1 MAEDWKKMV
10 TLNPPNEV
18 RFKLHD
24 KDKTRFTGP
33 DAEKT
38 AGAEFKA
45 IANIQIINK
54 SKTAILFKV
63 SGAACLY
70 SVQVKTTQINNYM
83 VRPNAE
89 VIPSQH
95 SLTVKIQTQ
104 SPVTKVS
111 QECLTEKE
119 SLKLRADR
127 FLVQLTKID
136 T

>member
-1 MAEDWKKMV
+1 MV

-18 RFKLHD
+18 RFKLHE
-24 KDKTRFTGP
+24 KDKAKYTGP
-33 DAEKT
+33 DAEKA
-38 AGAEFKA
+38 AGIEFKA

-63 SGAACLY
+63 SLKIHLHI
-70 SVQVKTTQINNYM
+70 QVKTTQINNYM

-104 SPVTKVS
+104 SPVSKVS
-111 QECLTEKE
+111 
-119 SLKLRADR
+119 
-127 FLVQLTKID
+127 KID
-136 T
+136 LI

>member
-24 KDKTRFTGP
+24 KDKQRFTGP
-33 DAEKT
+33 DAEKA

-63 SGAACLY
+63 SDNVSKY
-70 SVQVKTTQINNYM
+70 IQVKTTQINNYM

-95 SLTVKIQTQ
+95 SLTVKI
-104 SPVTKVS
+104 
-111 QECLTEKE
+111 
-119 SLKLRADR
+119 
-127 FLVQLTKID
+127 
-136 T
+136 

>member
-1 MAEDWKKMV
+1 MTELDWKKMV

-24 KDKTRFTGP
+24 KDKARFTGP
-33 DAEKT
+33 DAENT

-63 SGAACLY
+63 RVNIANLM
-70 SVQVKTTQINNYM
+70 QVKTTQINNYM

-104 SPVTKVS
+104 QAVSKVS
-111 QECLTEKE
+111 THVLT
-119 SLKLRADR
+119 
-127 FLVQLTKID
+127 V
-136 T
+136 